1 MEQPQI
7 NKKEVAISIKNLSKS
22 FGDLHILTDINLE
35 VYKGEN
41 VALLGKS
48 GSGKSVLIKLI
59 AGLLKPTNGE
69 ITVLG
74 QNVNQINNVEL
85 NKLRLKIGFSFQSSA
100 LYDSMNIY
108 ENLAFPLKM
117 NVKNLTTSDVKNA
130 VEEALTEVGLLD
142 KIKQMPSDLSGG
154 QRKRIGIARTLIMK
168 PEIML
173 YDEPTSGL
181 DPITSSEINNLIIDV
196 QKKYKTSAIIIT
208 HDLTCA
214 RNTGNR
220 TAVLIEGK
228 ILKAGTFE
236 EVFNSENEQIKS
248 FYNYNFIQ

>member
-1 MEQPQI
+1 MEQPEI

-22 FGDLHILTDINLE
+22 FGDLNILKDINLE

-59 AGLLKPTNGE
+59 AALLKPTNGE

-117 NVKNLTTSDVKNA
+117 NVKNLSTNDAKLA
-130 VEEALTEVGLLD
+130 VEEALTEVGLID

-181 DPITSSEINNLIIDV
+181 DPITSKEINNLIIDV